1 MPTAKESVEIGRE
14 AYKEHRWKEA
24 IDAFTDAIDNAE
36 LDDDDLYKYYS
47 NRCAC
52 QMQLGP
58 SGLDAALEDAEVIT
72 QLKPTW
78 AKGWGRLG
86 TCQTDK
92 YMFTAAVASF
102 EKALELD
109 KGNAEYVKGRAK
121 AQAQNDRIREMQARA
136 SAGAG
141 AGGGVGGTGS
151 SGTAAG
157 SKRVCALLCRAGL
170 FVAAARFFLAPT
182 LERARLVLY
191 YRTTLKAYLATALL
205 NFINQHGA
213 PQFNKAY
220 MQRTVSDTAAQ
231 RIFGGL
237 ILMMGTNFVALLPL
251 LLAELSSFATDVIA
265 QLKDLG
271 RKREALM
278 LTSRLEA
285 RSRARR
291 PPPPLS

>member
-1 MPTAKESVEIGRE
+1 MTTSTNIIRTVR
-14 AYKEHRWKEA
+14 R
-24 IDAFTDAIDNAE
+24 TDAA
-36 LDDDDLYKYYS
+36 
-47 NRCAC
+47 RAV
-52 QMQLGP
+52 
-58 SGLDAALEDAEVIT
+58 GLDAALEDAEVIT

-78 AKGWGRLG
+78 AKGWGHLG
-86 TCQTDK
+86 KCQKKK

-102 EKALELD
+102 EALELD
-109 KGNAEYVKGRAK
+109 KGNAEYIKCRAEARAK
-121 AQAQNDRIREMQARA
+121 NDRIREMQARA

-151 SGTAAG
+151 SRRPRAR
-157 SKRVCALLCRAGL
+157 RVCALSRASSSPPR
-170 FVAAARFFLAPT
+170 ASSSR
-182 LERARLVLY
+182 RRSSARLVLY

-251 LLAELSSFATDVIA
+251 LLAELASFATDVIA

-271 RKREALM
+271 RKREAQM
-278 LTSRLEA
+278 LTSRLRRE
-285 RSRARR
+285 RARQ